1 MLSNEQACDVSSA
14 SKRTC
19 KNGSMQ
25 VCSKFKE
32 TLIFCTFQ
40 IIPAGLSRQ
49 TGIVLIVSLLIS
61 LTAAFTSALTLM
73 HLAAFISEKVKQL
86 HLEEGEGA
94 CAVPDDRQQTCLLP
108 SCSGRSLMTA
118 QVFLVPCSYR
128 LDTLV
133 HFIVMIFDMDV
144 TRWQQMRC

>member
-118 QVFLVPCSYR
+118 QVFLVCCLYR

>member
-73 HLAAFISEKVKQL
+73 HLAAFISEKVEQP
-86 HLEEGEGA
+86 HLEEGDGA